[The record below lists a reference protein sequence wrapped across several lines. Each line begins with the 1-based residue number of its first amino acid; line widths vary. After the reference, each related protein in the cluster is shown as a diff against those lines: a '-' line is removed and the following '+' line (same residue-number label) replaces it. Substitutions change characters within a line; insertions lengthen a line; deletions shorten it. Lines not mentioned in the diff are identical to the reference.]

1 MTVNQMMINLKRLNV
16 PDEIRKALTE
26 IQPVMEQLNVQQMEK
41 GKDSK
46 GQPITYE
53 GRTTYSQRT
62 TERKGRSSPI
72 DLKDTGDF
80 HRGIESFVGRDAI
93 FFDSSDPKSG
103 LLQQKSG
110 EVIFG
115 LNEESLPKARKA
127 GEAVLLINIKE
138 KLQL

>member
-1 MTVNQMMINLKRLNV
+1 MTVNQMQINLKRLNV
-16 PDEIRKALTE
+16 PEEIRKALTE

-41 GKDSK
+41 GLDSK

-53 GRTTYSQRT
+53 GRTRYSERT
-62 TERKGRSSPI
+62 AKRKGRYTPI

-80 HRGIESFVGRDAI
+80 HRGIDSFVGRDAI
-93 FFDSSDPKSG
+93 FFDSTDPKSG

-110 EVIFG
+110 EVIFD
-115 LNEESLPKARKA
+115 LSPDSIVKARKA
-127 GEAVLLINIKE
+127 GEAVLWINIKE